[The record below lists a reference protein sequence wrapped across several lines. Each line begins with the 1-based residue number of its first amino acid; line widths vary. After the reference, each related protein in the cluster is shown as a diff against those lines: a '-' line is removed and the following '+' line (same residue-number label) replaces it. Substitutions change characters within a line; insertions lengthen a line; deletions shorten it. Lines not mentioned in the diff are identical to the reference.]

1 MREKLKDGAKKLVG
15 NKGSR
20 KKGRRLFHRRSETI
34 RGHVFC
40 SFLAALLLKELFGR
54 LQQRGSTVE
63 WDRLRQDLDGFDEV
77 TIHTAGKTL
86 VVRSQMVGDV
96 GKAIQ
101 AAGVKLGP
109 VLRIQEP
116 AHAT

>member
-1 MREKLKDGAKKLVG
+1 
-15 NKGSR
+15 
-20 KKGRRLFHRRSETI
+20 
-34 RGHVFC
+34 
-40 SFLAALLLKELFGR
+40 
-54 LQQRGSTVE
+54 
-63 WDRLRQDLDGFDEV
+63 
-77 TIHTAGKTL
+77 
-86 VVRSQMVGDV
+86 MVGDV